1 MSMHM
6 GMSVHVAA
14 LYSCTGH
21 ALLKGSASK
30 WHRSA
35 LCVNDDNFFGREP

>member
-1 MSMHM
+1 MHM
-6 GMSVHVAA
+6 GMSVHTAV

-30 WHRSA
+30 WHCSHCRHDRFV
-35 LCVNDDNFFGREP
+35 C

>member
-1 MSMHM
+1 M
-6 GMSVHVAA
+6 GMSVPVAA
-14 LYSCTGH
+14 PYSRTGH

-35 LCVNDDNFFGREP
+35 SCVNDDNFFCREP